1 MRRLSKNSELSAQA
15 DDALQHHAPQRHE
28 WGDESELKPETTL
41 DAHDMALRLL
51 TRREH
56 ASGEL
61 ARKLQQ
67 RGVSRE
73 QAHEAIAELAEQG
86 WQSDARFAE
95 QFARDHAARGDGP
108 LKIRAAMQSRG
119 VHERM
124 IAEALN
130 TLDVDWLQNACAA
143 RIKRFGSDIPTDA
156 AEQARQQ
163 RFLMTRGFSASD
175 ARNAVRSDNDSD
187 R

>member
-1 MRRLSKNSELSAQA
+1 MSNTVDVRWEES
-15 DDALQHHAPQRHE
+15 
-28 WGDESELKPETTL
+28 WGDAPESSSEQVSDEPN
-41 DAHDMALRLL
+41 AHDMALRLL

-56 ASGEL
+56 GAGEL

-108 LKIRAAMQSRG
+108 MKIRAAMQSRG
-119 VHERM
+119 VQDAAISAAMRE
-124 IAEALN
+124 
-130 TLDVDWLQNACAA
+130 LDVDWLACAREA
-143 RIKRFGSDIPTDA
+143 RRKRFGADVPQDA

-163 RFLMTRGFSASD
+163 RFLMTRGFAASD
-175 ARNAVRSDNDSD
+175 ARMALRSNESNQD
-187 R
+187 

>member
-1 MRRLSKNSELSAQA
+1 MRHLSKSSEAF
-15 DDALQHHAPQRHE
+15 DE
-28 WGDESELKPETTL
+28 GWGDAPEPELRLETTL
-41 DAHDMALRLL
+41 DSHDMALRLL

-56 ASGEL
+56 GADEL

-73 QAHEAIAELAEQG
+73 KAQETLATLAEQG

-108 LKIRAAMQSRG
+108 MKIRAAMQSRG
-119 VHERM
+119 VPEHL
-124 IAEALN
+124 IAEALK
-130 TLDVDWLQNACAA
+130 TLDVDWLANACAA
-143 RIKRFGSDIPTDA
+143 RVKRFGTDVPLST

-175 ARNAVRSDNDSD
+175 ARTAVRKNDFNQD
-187 R
+187 

>member
-1 MRRLSKNSELSAQA
+1 MRRLSKSSEFNAQA
-15 DDALQHHAPQRHE
+15 DDG
-28 WGDESELKPETTL
+28 WGDALELEHGQAP
-41 DAHDMALRLL
+41 DAPNAHDMALRLL

-56 ASGEL
+56 GAGEL

-73 QAHEAIAELAEQG
+73 QAVETIAELAEQG

-95 QFARDHAARGDGP
+95 QFARDHAARGDGL
-108 LKIRAAMQSRG
+108 LKIRTALQSRG
-119 VHERM
+119 VPEHL
-124 IAEALN
+124 IAEVLK
-130 TLDVDWLQNACAA
+130 TLDVDWLVSACAA
-143 RIKRFGSDIPTDA
+143 RIKRFGADVPTDA

-175 ARNAVRSDNDSD
+175 ARTAVRTNDFNQD
-187 R
+187 

>member
-1 MRRLSKNSELSAQA
+1 MRRLSKNSETLPEVW
-15 DDALQHHAPQRHE
+15 DE
-28 WGDESELKPETTL
+28 GWGDMPELEPEL
-41 DAHDMALRLL
+41 LHEPVADAPNAHDMALRLL

-56 ASGEL
+56 GAGEL

-73 QAHEAIAELAEQG
+73 QAHEVIAELAEQG

-108 LKIRAAMQSRG
+108 LKIRAAMQQRG
-119 VHERM
+119 VRASE
-124 IAEALN
+124 IDAALRE
-130 TLDVDWLQNACAA
+130 LDVDWLSNAREA
-143 RIKRFGSDIPTDA
+143 RRKRFGTELPQNA
-156 AEQARQQ
+156 AESIRQQ
-163 RFLMTRGFSASD
+163 RFLLTRGFDGSD
-175 ARNAVRSDNDSD
+175 ARMAVRSDDDSD

>member
-1 MRRLSKNSELSAQA
+1 MRRLPKSSETF
-15 DDALQHHAPQRHE
+15 DEGWGDALEP
-28 WGDESELKPETTL
+28 ELKLETTL
-41 DAHDMALRLL
+41 DAHEIALRLL

-56 ASGEL
+56 GSGEL
-61 ARKLQQ
+61 AHKLQQ

-73 QAHEAIAELAEQG
+73 QAQEAIAELAEQG

-119 VHERM
+119 VHES
-124 IAEALN
+124 AVTEAMRA
-130 TLDVDWLQNACAA
+130 LDVDWAVCAGEV
-143 RIKRFGSDIPTDA
+143 RRKRFGTDLPQDA

-163 RFLMTRGFSASD
+163 RFLMTRGFAASD
-175 ARNAVRSDNDSD
+175 ARMAVRSNDLNQD
-187 R
+187 

>member
-1 MRRLSKNSELSAQA
+1 MRRLSKNSEAF
-15 DDALQHHAPQRHE
+15 DE
-28 WGDESELKPETTL
+28 GWGDVPEPELKLETTL
-41 DAHDMALRLL
+41 DAHEIALRLL

-56 ASGEL
+56 GSGEL

-108 LKIRAAMQSRG
+108 MKIRAAMQSRG
-119 VHERM
+119 VQ
-124 IAEALN
+124 EAAVASAMQA
-130 TLDVDWLQNACAA
+130 LDVDWTACAREA
-143 RIKRFGSDIPTDA
+143 RRKRFGTDVPQDA
-156 AEQARQQ
+156 AGQARQQ
-163 RFLMTRGFSASD
+163 RFLMTRGFAASD
-175 ARNAVRSDNDSD
+175 ARMAVRSNDDSD

>member
-1 MRRLSKNSELSAQA
+1 MPNLLDDDGWGEPLGHVPEPEA
-15 DDALQHHAPQRHE
+15 DAPN
-28 WGDESELKPETTL
+28 
-41 DAHDMALRLL
+41 AHDMALRLL

-56 ASGEL
+56 GAGEL
-61 ARKLQQ
+61 ARKLRQ

-73 QAHEAIAELAEQG
+73 QAQETVAELAEQG

-95 QFARDHAARGDGP
+95 QFACDHAARGDGP

-119 VHERM
+119 VHES
-124 IAEALN
+124 AVTEAIQA
-130 TLDVDWLQNACAA
+130 LDVDWTAYA
-143 RIKRFGSDIPTDA
+143 RGARRKRFGTDLPLDA

-163 RFLMTRGFSASD
+163 RFLMTRGFAASD
-175 ARNAVRSDNDSD
+175 ARMAVRSNDDSD